1 MDDNAIAGALITM
14 MPVSGGLMALSF
26 FLLWFALWQQK
37 AITILGVWVN
47 RFFFVI
53 FLLSVFNTYLVTYLS
68 RAASGANID
77 GVSEW
82 TLITGLNLMPLAAT
96 AVGLMVGHWTRKA
109 DAYVVSN
116 EGVFG
121 TLAQAMPIIV
131 ADQTGTIQ
139 HTTPAFDELARA
151 APGELVG
158 RDLKSIMPERY
169 RDRHDGGMA
178 HYVQTREARIV
189 GTVVTVEMLRLDNTE
204 VPVYLALNT
213 TDVDGA
219 PWFVAAL
226 WEHHPPTVDEAI
238 AAKDARD
245 LRQDTRED
253 NLDERALGLDKRGW
267 DMSKESMA
275 QEDMRN
281 DLEDREDAM
290 DEREAEGPV

>member
-1 MDDNAIAGALITM
+1 MDANAVAHILLEMMPYTAVAQATIFLMHWWTLHTSARTGNASYVPAALFLMISINSLLGVFMGFYFARTVEPPNIDNLSEWVLLVGFNILPLLVSIAGIY
-14 MPVSGGLMALSF
+14 MARWS
-26 FLLWFALWQQK
+26 K
-37 AITILGVWVN
+37 RIDEY
-47 RFFFVI
+47 VI
-53 FLLSVFNTYLVTYLS
+53 
-68 RAASGANID
+68 
-77 GVSEW
+77 
-82 TLITGLNLMPLAAT
+82 
-96 AVGLMVGHWTRKA
+96 
-109 DAYVVSN
+109 SN

-158 RDLKSIMPERY
+158 RDLKTIMPQRY

-178 HYVQTREARIV
+178 HYVRTREARIV
-189 GTVVTVEMLRLDNTE
+189 GTVVTVEMLRLDDTE

-213 TDVDGA
+213 TDVDGS

-226 WEHHPPTVDEAI
+226 WEKKPPTVDEAI

-245 LRQDTRED
+245 TRQDTRED
-253 NLDERALGLDKRGW
+253 GLDQRAVGLDKRGW

-275 QEDMRN
+275 QEVMRN
-281 DLEDREDAM
+281 DLDDREDAM
-290 DEREAEGPV
+290 DEREEELT